1 MCVENNELLIV
12 EEEKDEVP
20 FVEFDISV
28 SPADPTLEGL
38 ARKYEKNE
46 LIVPFYQR
54 NFVWTIEQASKLVE
68 SFLMGLPV
76 PQVFIYINDDECWE
90 IIDGQQRILSIKYFM
105 EGFFGEADSNGNRKI
120 FKLKG
125 LSERSEYNQ
134 KTFSELSLKDR
145 RKLENST
152 LRAILIKQLQPN
164 NSSDCVFHIFERLN
178 TGGTQLKPQEIRNA
192 VYRGNIV
199 SELQNLNHNPE
210 WQKILGLRKEDKN
223 QKDVELVLRL
233 FSLYHNW
240 EEYDKPMLKFLNLN
254 MSKNRDFNSSNA
266 NEFKNKFSEIVNL
279 IYRNIEK
286 PFRPKKVINLSSL
299 EAIFIALLEY
309 QGRISDEQVK
319 NFYDT
324 IMNDVKFAN
333 LIVGSTT
340 DTLVLKDRISVAK
353 DCLQKVISYDS

>member
-1 MCVENNELLIV
+1 MYIETNEQLLVED
-12 EEEKDEVP
+12 EKDDVP

-38 ARKYEKNE
+38 VRKYEKKE

-54 NFVWTIEQASKLVE
+54 NFVWKIEQASKLVE

-105 EGFFGEADSNGNRKI
+105 EGFFGEADSQGKRQV

-125 LSERSEYNQ
+125 LSEYSEYNH

-152 LRAILIKQLQPN
+152 LRAILIKQLQPSN
-164 NSSDCVFHIFERLN
+164 NSDCVFHIFERLN

-192 VYRGNIV
+192 VYRGKIV
-199 SELQNLNHNPE
+199 SELQELNHNKE
-210 WQKILGLRKEDKN
+210 WQSILGLRKEDKN

-233 FSLYHNW
+233 FSLYKNW
-240 EEYDKPMLKFLNLN
+240 ENYEKPMLKFLNIN
-254 MSKNRDFNSSNA
+254 MNKNREFSSA
-266 NEFKNKFSEIVNL
+266 YAEEFKKRFPKVISLVLE
-279 IYRNIEK
+279 NIEK
-286 PFRPKKVINLSSL
+286 PFRPKKVINISSL
-299 EAIFIALLEY
+299 EAVFIALLECEDN
-309 QGRISDEQVK
+309 ISENQMKDFYRELMQDR
-319 NFYDT
+319 NFLE
-324 IMNDVKFAN
+324 

-340 DTLVLKDRISVAK
+340 DTLILKDRIRIAK
-353 DCLQKVISYDS
+353 EVLYRVIK